1 MAETIG
7 KIIEQI
13 ICAKGLSM
21 SEVSRRLG
29 HSRNSV
35 RDIVKRTSIDTDLL
49 EKISEVL
56 DYDFFQHFLREDTIE
71 RLKMTHNVK
80 KTKVIVELELTDEEM
95 EEYKLFNRVINE
107 LQDNYSNN
115 IVAEKNINYGNSTN
129 E

>member
-1 MAETIG
+1 MKIGSLIEKKAREMGISVTQLAQKLETGRSNVYHIFT
-7 KIIEQI
+7 
-13 ICAKGLSM
+13 
-21 SEVSRRLG
+21 
-29 HSRNSV
+29 
-35 RDIVKRTSIDTDLL
+35 RDSIDTEMLSKVSEAL
-49 EKISEVL
+49 E
-56 DYDFFQHFLREDTIE
+56 YDFFQLFLQKDTLE

-80 KTKVIVELELTDEEM
+80 MTKVIVELELTDEEM